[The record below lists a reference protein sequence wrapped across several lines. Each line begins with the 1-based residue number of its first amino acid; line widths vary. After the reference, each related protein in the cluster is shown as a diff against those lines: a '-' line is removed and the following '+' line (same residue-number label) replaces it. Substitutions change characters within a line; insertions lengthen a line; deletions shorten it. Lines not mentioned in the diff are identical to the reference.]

1 MKKIFYII
9 GIALTLA
16 SCQQTGYEPWA
27 DIQSNTENA
36 ETVTLTVS
44 EAPAIDF
51 ATVSTDSVQ
60 LFIPTVTSSVKTTD
74 NFVAKLVNGDKSETI
89 NADSAGYV
97 AANDLKTAIQKLY
110 GKKPEE
116 RDVNIVVTGYSL
128 IGTQSILNTANV
140 KAKITLDNTFT
151 EFIYEIGE
159 NTSWGDA
166 LALYGPDFDGKY
178 YGALYLKSGFK
189 FRSNL
194 GNWDGELNLGL
205 DSNGNLIS
213 DGGSSNITLD
223 ENGFYN
229 VTVNVADMT
238 YTLKK
243 FEYIEIIGDGQGSW
257 DNGTKMTYNEADR
270 TWVADNV
277 TLSNGSIKFRSDGNW
292 DNVNIG
298 GSLNNLVQGSNDNIP
313 VTAGT
318 YKVVLH
324 LEKAAEKAPYAELI
338 AK

>member
-74 NFVAKLVNGDKSETI
+74 NFIAKLVNGDKSEAI

-128 IGTQSILNTANV
+128 IGTQSIQNTANV

-223 ENGFYN
+223 ENGFYSSEFEWENELVVGN
-229 VTVNVADMT
+229 VFTGID
-238 YTLKK
+238 
-243 FEYIEIIGDGQGSW
+243 
-257 DNGTKMTYNEADR
+257 
-270 TWVADNV
+270 
-277 TLSNGSIKFRSDGNW
+277 
-292 DNVNIG
+292 
-298 GSLNNLVQGSNDNIP
+298 
-313 VTAGT
+313 
-318 YKVVLH
+318 
-324 LEKAAEKAPYAELI
+324 KALI
-338 AK
+338 ALERERCKQKNV